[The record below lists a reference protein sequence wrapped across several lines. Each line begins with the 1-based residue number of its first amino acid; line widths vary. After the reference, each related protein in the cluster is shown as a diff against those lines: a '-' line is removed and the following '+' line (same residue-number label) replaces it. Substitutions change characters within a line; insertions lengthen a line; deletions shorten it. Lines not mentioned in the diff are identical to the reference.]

1 MQYTPMKRA
10 ARALGLAVGL
20 AALCFSG
27 LSGCNGL
34 ALPPIPVAITIT
46 TDAEIIAANE
56 DDGNVDVVLT
66 LFCDLFSEERL
77 DELLTT
83 FGGAEIAALVDIPS
97 VELESLEFIATE
109 GDFSAYTMAAA
120 DLTIVGPSSDPIDLG
135 AVSDANGLGEGFELV
150 AEMPLDLLNDL
161 NEDECGVPALH
172 LAGDAAPTAD
182 TRFTVVAN
190 VLVYT
195 QLNFQ

>member
-1 MQYTPMKRA
+1 MSYSAIPRA
-10 ARALGLAVGL
+10 ARALGLTLGL

-27 LSGCNGL
+27 LSGCDGL
-34 ALPPIPVAITIT
+34 TLPPIPVAITII
-46 TDAEIIAANE
+46 TDAEIIAAE
-56 DDGNVDVVLT
+56 QDDGNVDVALT

-83 FGGAEIAALVDIPS
+83 FGGADIAALVDIPS

-109 GDFSAYTMAAA
+109 GDFSAYTIASA
-120 DLTIVGPSSDPIDLG
+120 DLTVIGPSSDPIDLG

-150 AEMPLDLLNDL
+150 AETPLDLLNDL

-172 LAGDAAPTAD
+172 LVGDAAPTED
-182 TRFTVVAN
+182 TRFTVIAH